1 MILDLETEIFLIAF
15 AVIAVGATIQG
26 LAGFGMNTLA
36 APLLFMLEP
45 DMVPGPIL
53 VAALFHTM
61 MTAWRERGDIKFNE
75 VGRMYVGAVLGIL
88 AGTATAA
95 ALSDDGLGVVIAVVI
110 LAAVGVMIFGV
121 VLPRTRSASV
131 LTGAAAGFT
140 GSTSAVGGPP
150 VALYLSRFSGPEL
163 RSTMGAFFLVA
174 ALTAMGTLAV
184 FGEFSVRQFV
194 WGLFLVPFVGLG
206 FVVSSPLRKFIDD
219 GHRLRRAILALSAVA
234 ALALLVRSLV

>member
-95 ALSDDGLGVVIAVVI
+95 ALSNDGSRSRSGACRACLIRQCRVGIVHSCHNYRTDRLHSQQNRQNSAVLSCWPRWGWASRSGEGWLGVAHKGELEMLATQQWR
-110 LAAVGVMIFGV
+110 LAAM
-121 VLPRTRSASV
+121 
-131 LTGAAAGFT
+131 AG
-140 GSTSAVGGPP
+140 
-150 VALYLSRFSGPEL
+150 
-163 RSTMGAFFLVA
+163 
-174 ALTAMGTLAV
+174 
-184 FGEFSVRQFV
+184 
-194 WGLFLVPFVGLG
+194 
-206 FVVSSPLRKFIDD
+206 
-219 GHRLRRAILALSAVA
+219 
-234 ALALLVRSLV
+234 